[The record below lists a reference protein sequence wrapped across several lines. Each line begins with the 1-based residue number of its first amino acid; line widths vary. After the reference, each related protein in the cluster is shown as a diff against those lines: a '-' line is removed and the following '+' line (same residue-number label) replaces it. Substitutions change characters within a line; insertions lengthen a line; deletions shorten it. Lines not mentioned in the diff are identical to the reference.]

1 MHFDKIFHNAT
12 IKFPAKV
19 FLEPR
24 RLGVKKA
31 IDSFKN
37 KDMRT
42 NKKRSKIE
50 GMHCDQKY
58 SRLRMMLVGCQR
70 FGDLFLFGLIWQYSS
85 DHKTYNKGR
94 FKVIATYLQ
103 Q

>member
-37 KDMRT
+37 KDMHT

-58 SRLRMMLVGCQR
+58 SRLRCLLDVKGLVIC
-70 FGDLFLFGLIWQYSS
+70 F
-85 DHKTYNKGR
+85 
-94 FKVIATYLQ
+94 YLG
-103 Q
+103 